1 MRHVLERDFNWL
13 LANAT
18 DREIVDE
25 VSFAILCEYSS
36 IMASFPL
43 DILVEDLT
51 EKKRGRSWG
60 GWRPLL
66 PLPVLPIPH
75 PSQLDIG

>member
-1 MRHVLERDFNWL
+1 M
-13 LANAT
+13 ANAT

-36 IMASFPL
+36 VMASFPL

-60 GWRPLL
+60 GGDPPTPFPSSQSPTPL
-66 PLPVLPIPH
+66 
-75 PSQLDIG
+75 D